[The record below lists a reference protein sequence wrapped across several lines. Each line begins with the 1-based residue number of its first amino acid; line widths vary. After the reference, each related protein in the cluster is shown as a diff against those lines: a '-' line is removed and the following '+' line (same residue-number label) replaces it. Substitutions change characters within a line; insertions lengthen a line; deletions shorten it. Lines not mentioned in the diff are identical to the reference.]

1 MAAFAQQYWPDQKTA
16 NTDLIIGLVR
26 MLVASAG
33 EGQASNQK
41 ALLVSGVT
49 RCLIEL
55 ALASNAPTHL
65 KASALI
71 TLSDIF
77 RGSNVNQDMFTNLW
91 VQPLIPVYPEYAQDE
106 HPPSHQ
112 DEEEPEWQRAQPVPA
127 ILALIALA
135 VQGDPGLGMEAAGPG
150 GLKVRAAAVA
160 LFEVRLDCCLLLK
173 SGLNVANVDNR
184 PFFIIELCG
193 EQSRCASVHRPGDVA
208 QP

>member
-1 MAAFAQQYWPDQKTA
+1 MLAPLLNFPPLSLINNPNGGTEAENAMAAFAQQFWPEQKAA

-33 EGQASNQK
+33 EGQVSNQR
-41 ALLVSGVT
+41 ALLSSGVT
-49 RCLIEL
+49 RCFVEL
-55 ALASNAPTHL
+55 ALASNAPSHL

-77 RGSNVNQDMFTNLW
+77 RGSTVNQDMFTDLW
-91 VQPLIPVYPEYAQDE
+91 VQPLIPVYPEYGQDE
-106 HPPSHQ
+106 EPPQ
-112 DEEEPEWQRAQPVPA
+112 DEEPEWQRAQPVPA

-160 LFEVRLDCCLLLK
+160 LFEVSAQSCLWKNLG
-173 SGLNVANVDNR
+173 S
-184 PFFIIELCG
+184 
-193 EQSRCASVHRPGDVA
+193 
-208 QP
+208 